1 MGEFGGGAE
10 QLALVQRRVELLLH
24 PQVAQLVLAADQR
37 HVAIPLRLFGGAH
50 RRERLALLGGR
61 VLPATPLVQGLPG
74 LLLGFRHVRRDIGE
88 ERLAAQP
95 AGIAVDAPGGDQRG
109 LATDHLFQ
117 GAGLGLG
124 LPGVETGGE
133 FFGDAEL
140 RFNLG
145 HHYPPIFMKVWMD
158 GRCWNLQRSTC
169 LESLRIHMLQ
179 RYLG

>member
-88 ERLAAQP
+88 ERLVAQP

-117 GAGLGLG
+117 GPALAWACQALKRVASSSETLNSASILG
-124 LPGVETGGE
+124 TIT
-133 FFGDAEL
+133 
-140 RFNLG
+140 R
-145 HHYPPIFMKVWMD
+145 
-158 GRCWNLQRSTC
+158 QS
-169 LESLRIHMLQ
+169 S
-179 RYLG
+179 